1 MAEHFIEDRE
11 EEFPVNSHVHCGQT
25 PYRVGFEGA
34 TIDDASNQNN
44 VKVASGRLRNK
55 FLPRAIFQA
64 KK

>member
-1 MAEHFIEDRE
+1 MSEHFIEDRE
-11 EEFPVNSHVHCGQT
+11 EEFPVNSCVHCGQT

-34 TIDDASNQNN
+34 TSDDSITKSPARA
-44 VKVASGRLRNK
+44 ASGRARNK